1 MKKVGLIMA
10 GALPGVLFGY
20 ALLAGIL
27 MHRVRPIP
35 IMVLP
40 ERESKRRPVREA
52 APA

>member
-40 ERESKRRPVREA
+40 ERESKKQ
-52 APA
+52 APQQAVPA